1 MISYK
6 KYLSLLIVV
15 LCPVLFF
22 SCKKNEQAVSEKNSG
37 TEMPPVKAEGK
48 ETENVQGIGNRD
60 RGREE
65 WTFAIFGFY

>member
-6 KYLSLLIVV
+6 RYLSLLIFV
-15 LCPVLFF
+15 LCPVLLF

-37 TEMPPVKAEGK
+37 TEMPAVKAEGQ
-48 ETENVQGIGNRD
+48 ETESTAGKKEMSKVLE

-65 WTFAIFGFY
+65 